1 MSVKVAVLGASY
13 LQRPLYEKLRIL
25 GVFSVGISWDKEE
38 DCVKDGLVDK
48 FYEISIVEK
57 DKVLEVCKKEMIH
70 GILSIASDVAV
81 PIASYVSEK
90 MNLVGNSIQSS
101 LWSTNK
107 NEMRK
112 RFKAYNLPIP
122 DFCEVKCLEDA
133 ELFLKKSSKDLIIKP
148 SDRSGSLGVQF
159 VPKNTKE
166 NDLSNWVELSISSS
180 FSKTAIIEEFI
191 TGREIS
197 VEYISFEGK
206 HYFLNTTDKVTSGP
220 PHYVELEQH
229 QPALITNELL
239 HRVKNMVPNA
249 LDSLGI
255 RTGASHTELLIDD
268 EQQIWITEVG
278 ARMGGDFIG
287 STLTKLSTGY
297 DFVEGVI
304 NASLGKFKEP
314 EITQNLYSGV
324 LFLSKETQ
332 PILKM
337 IQSVDDPRVV
347 ERKIMTNELKQ
358 VKKSSDRS
366 GYLIYQ
372 SSKRFEVE

>member
-13 LQRPLYEKLRIL
+13 LQRPLYEKLREL

-48 FYEISIVEK
+48 FYEISIIEK
-57 DKVLEVCKKEMIH
+57 DKVLDVCEKE
-70 GILSIASDVAV
+70 GISGIVSIASDVAV
-81 PIASYVSEK
+81 PIASYVAEK
-90 MNLVGNSIQSS
+90 LNLIGNSVLSS

-112 RFKAYNLPIP
+112 RFKKHSLPIP
-122 DFCEVKCLEDA
+122 DFCEVTCLKDA
-133 ELFLKKSSKDLIIKP
+133 KDFLEKSSKDLILKP

-159 VPKNTKE
+159 VPKTTKE
-166 NDLSNWVELSISSS
+166 NDLSQWVDLAISSS
-180 FSKTAIIEEFI
+180 FSKTAILEEFI
-191 TGREIS
+191 IGREIS

-229 QPALITNELL
+229 QPAFINDELL
-239 HRVKNMVPNA
+239 HKVKDIVPRG

-255 RTGASHTELLIDD
+255 KTGASHTELLIDNQ
-268 EQQIWITEVG
+268 QQIWITEIG

-304 NASLGKFKEP
+304 NASLGKFEKP
-314 EITQNLYSGV
+314 EITQNRYSGV
-324 LFLSKETQ
+324 LFLSKETKS
-332 PILKM
+332 ILKI
-337 IQSVDDPRVV
+337 IQSTDDQRVV
-347 ERKIMTNELKQ
+347 ESKIMTNELKQ

-372 SSKRFEVE
+372 SSERFEVE